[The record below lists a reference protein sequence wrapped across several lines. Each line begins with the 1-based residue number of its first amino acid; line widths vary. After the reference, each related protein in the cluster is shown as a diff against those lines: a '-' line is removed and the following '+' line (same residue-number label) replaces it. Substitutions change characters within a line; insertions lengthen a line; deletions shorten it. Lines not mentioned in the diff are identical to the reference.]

1 MPKEDRSEYNK
12 KRRKMLFWGYTFVGV
27 ALVVFA
33 LFVFRIIHIQ
43 NANTQELKDNVISK
57 NYREA
62 ILKAARGNLFASD
75 GSILATT
82 IMKYNIFIDFKTMRD
97 TLYKNNMKELSD
109 SLSLMFGKRPSYF
122 TSIFAREKRSKNQY
136 YSLVRGLD
144 FDEYDRIRKFP
155 VFSYGKSKSGFI
167 VERSYSRE
175 LASSKIGLG
184 TIGIDEEYSQSGFEG
199 AFSNYL
205 KGVDGTRLEQ
215 KINSRQW
222 KPIDYWKVNEP
233 IDGMDVY
240 TSLDIRIQD
249 IVHSALKK
257 QLVAF
262 DADHGSVVVM
272 ERHTGKVRAMVNL
285 RRTSPETY
293 VDTYNYAIKDAIET
307 GSIFK
312 PVSLLAAI
320 DDGFVNENTKINIG
334 GSYWVYAGQ
343 RITDTHEGD
352 MYNISDIL
360 AYSSNIGI
368 AKVITEHYSENPN
381 IFFNHLRRWKLF
393 DKMNIDFSGIAHPKI
408 ITPEHKRWNKATLAS
423 ISYGYSTNISQLQL
437 ATFYNG
443 IANGGKMLKPLFIDK
458 IMKDGRVVYVAKPE
472 VMLNKMASDKAIKML
487 TNALVQAVERG
498 TAKSI
503 YTPNLKIAGKTGT
516 SRFEYWK
523 EGPMKY
529 ISSFAGFFPADDP
542 KYTCIVFINQ
552 PDPKK
557 GFYGSMVAAPV
568 FKEIAGKIFLKTPIN
583 AEILPNSTNLKA
595 SLQKEY
601 KKILF
606 VRNEMPNLVGLPG
619 MNVIS
624 ELENLGYRVH
634 YTGAGKVLEQFPLQ
648 KTKIKTGQKIY
659 LKLQN

>member
-1 MPKEDRSEYNK
+1 MPKKEVNEYDK
-12 KRRKMLFWGYTFVGV
+12 KRKKMLFWGYAFVGI

-33 LFVFRIIHIQ
+33 LFIFKIILIQ
-43 NANTQELKDNVISK
+43 NANTQELKDNIISK
-57 NYREA
+57 NYRKTT
-62 ILKAARGNLFASD
+62 LKAARGNILASD
-75 GSILATT
+75 GSMLATT

-97 TLYKNNMKELSD
+97 TIYKNNIKTLAD
-109 SLSLMFGKRPSYF
+109 SLSIMFGKPPRYF
-122 TSIFAREKRSKNQY
+122 INNFAKEKKAKNQY

-144 FDEYDRIRKFP
+144 FDQYDRIKKFP
-155 VFSYGKSKSGFI
+155 IFNQRKSTSGFI
-167 VERSYSRE
+167 VERTFRRE

-184 TIGIDEEYSQSGFEG
+184 TIGVDNDYSKSGLEG
-199 AFSNYL
+199 AFSKYL

-215 KINSRQW
+215 RINSKQW

-240 TSLDIRIQD
+240 TTLDIRIQD
-249 IVHSALKK
+249 IAHSALKK
-257 QLVAF
+257 QLIEF
-262 DADHGSVVVM
+262 NADHGSVIVM
-272 ERHTGKVRAMVNL
+272 ESHTGKIKAMVNL
-285 RRTSPETY
+285 TRTRPNNY
-293 VDTYNYAIKDAIET
+293 VDTYNYALKDGIES

-312 PVSLLAAI
+312 PISLLAAL
-320 DDGFVNENTKINIG
+320 DDGFVDENTKIDIG
-334 GSYWVYAGQ
+334 GSSWIYAGQ
-343 RITDTHEGD
+343 RITDTHEGN
-352 MYNISDIL
+352 MYDISDIL
-360 AYSSNIGI
+360 AHSSNIGV
-368 AKVITEHYSENPN
+368 AKVITKHYADNPD

-393 DKMNIDFSGIAHPKI
+393 DKMNIELPGIAQPKI

-423 ISYGYSTNISQLQL
+423 ISYGYSTNLNQIQLT
-437 ATFYNG
+437 TFYNG
-443 IANGGKMLKPLFIDK
+443 IANGGKMLKPIFIDK
-458 IMKDGRVVYVAKPE
+458 ISKEGKIVYSAKPE
-472 VMLNKMASDKAIKML
+472 IISQKMASDKAIKTL
-487 TNALVQAVERG
+487 TDALVKAVERG

-557 GFYGSMVAAPV
+557 GFYGSTVAAPV

-583 AEILPNSTNLKA
+583 AEILPNYT
-595 SLQKEY
+595 Y
-601 KKILF
+601 KKIPNIHKKISF
-606 VRNEMPNLVGLPG
+606 AKNEMPNLIDLPG
-619 MNVIS
+619 MNVIP
-624 ELENLGYRVH
+624 ELENLGYNVH
-634 YTGAGKVLEQFPLQ
+634 YSGVGKILEQFPSH